1 MSVPFAELLDLR
13 APFRLR
19 TEAFGPSQADIC
31 TMGAGRARM
40 RGDAD
45 THANLLSER
54 PIIPPSLPSL
64 PSEMAEKDSDGCPM
78 GQRTA
83 SGAPR
88 CRDPLRTPCKQ
99 LGSLDLMLN

>member
-19 TEAFGPSQADIC
+19 TEAFAASQADIC

-45 THANLLSER
+45 THANLLPER
-54 PIIPPSLPSL
+54 PNNLPSL
-64 PSEMAEKDSDGCPM
+64 PSVPRGVRWANELHQAFLAAEI
-78 GQRTA
+78 
-83 SGAPR
+83 
-88 CRDPLRTPCKQ
+88 L
-99 LGSLDLMLN
+99 